1 MKASPP
7 ADEVIL
13 SVRLKSGDF
22 ESSLNFSIDAEDSV
36 KKAMVEGWLQ
46 LILAS
51 FKMGVTELQATIQS
65 EFKEVKKN
73 ES

>member
-1 MKASPP
+1 MTRTL

-22 ESSLNFSIDAEDSV
+22 ESSLNFSVDAPYEV
-36 KKAMVEGWLQ
+36 KKSMVEGWLE

-51 FKMGVTELQATIQS
+51 FKMGVTELQATTQS
-65 EFKEVKKN
+65 ELKN
-73 ES
+73 VN